1 MNNFYTVWVGG
12 AEVTDFYVSLDT
24 ATAIKNE
31 YESKGYDDV
40 IIEKVNKPSPNAEH
54 WARLRR
60 DYPAIEPTN

>member
-40 IIEKVNKPSPNAEH
+40 IIEKVNKPSPLAG
-54 WARLRR
+54 A
-60 DYPAIEPTN
+60 